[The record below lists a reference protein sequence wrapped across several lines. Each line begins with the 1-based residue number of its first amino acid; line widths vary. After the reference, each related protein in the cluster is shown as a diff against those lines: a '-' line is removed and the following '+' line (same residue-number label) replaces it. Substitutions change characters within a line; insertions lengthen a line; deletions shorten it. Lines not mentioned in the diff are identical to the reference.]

1 MIKIRFNKD
10 RMDDLPYHIKLNG
23 KCLTIEAEREGDPT
37 IYADRIPVLREY
49 NVYSLVYAQ
58 GRAVLR
64 FHDIAYQTNAIFY
77 DLNAIGQ
84 PLRRHF
90 DNCLE
95 MFNRNGVLANVTT
108 GILAQD
114 WRPSENRD
122 ITIDILQGSKEKAV
136 IDVDGEYEIEE
147 FHQNEVQK
155 TGFPRDQIWDSYALT
170 INGTGYMVNS
180 REGKVKNDFGF
191 DGDIPGTI
199 EYEGEEPI
207 TMTIQ
212 KYSGRYKPKGMLTRD
227 IDIDEVLVETT
238 AGLTDTRRVYLQ
250 NGVGTF
256 RFFPLGYEGKMH
268 IKLGRRWYV
277 VCNDFTF
284 NIRKKKTGGKGNA

>member
-1 MIKIRFNKD
+1 MIKIRFNKE
-10 RMDDLPYHIKLNG
+10 RLDDLTYHVKLSG
-23 KCLTIEAEREGDPT
+23 RCLTIEAEREGDPH

-58 GRAVLR
+58 GRSVMR
-64 FHDIAYQTNAIFY
+64 FHNIPYQTNAIFY

-90 DNCLE
+90 DNALE

-108 GILAQD
+108 GVFAQD
-114 WRPSENRD
+114 WRPSGNRD
-122 ITIDILQGSKEKAV
+122 IVIDILQGSKEKTT
-136 IDVDGEYEIEE
+136 IEVDGEYETEE
-147 FHQNEVQK
+147 FCMSAVQK
-155 TGFPRDQIWDSYALT
+155 EGFPRDKIWDGYTLT
-170 INGTGYMVNS
+170 IGDTGYMVNS
-180 REGKVKNDFGF
+180 HEAKIKNDFGF

-199 EYEGEEPI
+199 EYEGDSPI
-207 TMTIQ
+207 TMKIE
-212 KYSGRYKPKGMLTRD
+212 KFHGRYNPTAMMTRD
-227 IDIDEVLVETT
+227 IDNDEVLVETT
-238 AGLTDTRRVYLQ
+238 AGLTDTHRVYLE

-277 VCNDFTF
+277 VCNDYTF
-284 NIRKKKTGGKGNA
+284 NIRKKKPEGETKA